1 MVVVGIVVASANV
14 GERWAP
20 DTATPLTMSPLD
32 AYSYGYDKD
41 HNKQLNTDFAAFG
54 TQNPLLRHQTHGCMI
69 ISLTSFCR
77 C

>member
-1 MVVVGIVVASANV
+1 MVVVGIVVASVNV
-14 GERWAP
+14 GGRWAP

-54 TQNPLLRHQTHGCMI
+54 T
-69 ISLTSFCR
+69 
-77 C
+77 